1 EAIGQRARGMVTVN
15 STSGTLALA
24 RGVPVVVLGKAV
36 YDIADL
42 TFQGGL
48 DRFWTEATPPDEA
61 TFAAFQRVLIDTSL
75 IPGGF
80 FSDEALD
87 KVVKHAVARFG
98 GTPLL
103 PE

>member
-1 EAIGQRARGMVTVN
+1 
-15 STSGTLALA
+15 
-24 RGVPVVVLGKAV
+24 
-36 YDIADL
+36 
-42 TFQGGL
+42 
-48 DRFWTEATPPDEA
+48 
-61 TFAAFQRVLIDTSL
+61 VLIDTSL

-87 KVVKHAVARFG
+87 KVVKHAVARFQ